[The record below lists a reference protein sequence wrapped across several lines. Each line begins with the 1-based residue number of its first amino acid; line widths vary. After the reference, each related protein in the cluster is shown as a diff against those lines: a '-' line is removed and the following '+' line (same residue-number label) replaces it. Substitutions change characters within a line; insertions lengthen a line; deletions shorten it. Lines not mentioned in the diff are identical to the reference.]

1 MTNSSERDF
10 KKVLETLDANEKV
23 TNERLIKLID
33 EVFVPQALSVK
44 LLYENL
50 GDLAKG
56 VEFTHNGTASLFED
70 VSNLIQKLDTRI
82 KNLEEKVAQLEK

>member
-1 MTNSSERDF
+1 MTNSNERDF

-23 TNERLIKLID
+23 TNERLLKLVD
-33 EVFVPQALSVK
+33 EVFIPQALSVK

-50 GDLAKG
+50 GELTKG
-56 VEFTHNGTASLFED
+56 PEQKHQETFGLFQDTAA
-70 VSNLIQKLDTRI
+70 LIQKLETRI

>member
-1 MTNSSERDF
+1 MTNSNERDF

-23 TNERLIKLID
+23 TNERLLKLID

-50 GDLAKG
+50 AKV
-56 VEFTHNGTASLFED
+56 VECTHNGTASLFED

>member
-1 MTNSSERDF
+1 MKNNNNRDF
-10 KKVLETLDANEKV
+10 KKVLESLDANEKV

>member
-1 MTNSSERDF
+1 MTNSNERDF

-23 TNERLIKLID
+23 TNEKLIKLID

-56 VEFTHNGTASLFED
+56 VEFTHNGTSTLFENVAD
-70 VSNLIQKLDTRI
+70 LIEKLDTRI
-82 KNLEEKVAQLEK
+82 TNLETKVAQLEK

>member
-1 MTNSSERDF
+1 MTNSNERDF

-23 TNERLIKLID
+23 TNERLLKLID

-56 VEFTHNGTASLFED
+56 VEFTHNGTATLFEN

-82 KNLEEKVAQLEK
+82 KTLEEKVAQLEK

>member
-1 MTNSSERDF
+1 MTNSNERDF

-50 GDLAKG
+50 GELAKG
-56 VEFTHNGTASLFED
+56 VEFTHNGTATLFEN
-70 VSNLIQKLDTRI
+70 VSQLITNLEARIQT
-82 KNLEEKVAQLEK
+82 LEEKVAQLEK

>member
-1 MTNSSERDF
+1 MTQSNERDF

-56 VEFTHNGTASLFED
+56 VEFTHNGTADLFEQ
-70 VSNLIQKLDTRI
+70 VSELIAKLDARI
-82 KNLEEKVAQLEK
+82 KVLEEKVAQLEK

>member
-1 MTNSSERDF
+1 MTNSNERDF

-50 GDLAKG
+50 GELAKG
-56 VEFTHNGTASLFED
+56 VEFTHNGTATLFEN
-70 VSNLIQKLDTRI
+70 VSELIQNLEGRI
-82 KNLEEKVAQLEK
+82 QLLEEKVAQLEN

>member
-1 MTNSSERDF
+1 MTNSNERDF

-33 EVFVPQALSVK
+33 EVFIPQALSVK

-56 VEFTHNGTASLFED
+56 VEFTHNGTATLFEN
-70 VSNLIQKLDTRI
+70 VSDLIQNLETRI
-82 KNLEEKVAQLEK
+82 QVLEEKVAQLEK

>member
-1 MTNSSERDF
+1 MTNSNERDF

-56 VEFTHNGTASLFED
+56 VEFTHNGTAALFEN
-70 VSNLIQKLDTRI
+70 VSDLIQNLETRI
-82 KNLEEKVAQLEK
+82 QVLEEKVAQLEK